1 MSEQQ
6 GHDQPQERLVAGRYR
21 LSRRIGRGG
30 MGTVWLADD
39 TLLGRRV
46 ALKKL
51 HLPPHLE
58 DDERERLYE
67 RTRRE
72 ARSAARIS
80 HPNVVVVHDVVE
92 DEGLPCIVMEY
103 VPARSLSQILK
114 EDGPLPPQAAMRTGL
129 AMVAA
134 LSAAH
139 AAGVLH
145 RDVKPA
151 NVLLTEDG
159 SRTVLTDF
167 GIAAASG
174 TSTLTRTGE
183 FVGSINYAAPERMRG
198 GDSGPASDM
207 WGLGATLYEA
217 VEGFAPFRRDTWM
230 ETAYATASDP
240 PAAMERAGRLEPL
253 ILRLLA
259 KDPAERP
266 GAVEA
271 EELLAGAETMP
282 YGATPAGP
290 APAPAPAP
298 GPAPGPAPDALA
310 APAAH
315 TGAHPAAGGTEVTT
329 PAAPVPVPPPGPAA
343 PQSPPP
349 APERGRGGRAVA
361 WTLAAVLVA
370 GGLGAGAY
378 WWTQREG
385 DDPGGPQGGKPP
397 ASGSPSPSPS
407 ASPSKRPPPPPG
419 HHRVNDRLG
428 FSVDVPNGWRRSE
441 KPGGTEVNYVAPSG
455 KTVLKFNVLDFADSS
470 PLRHWQELEPEV
482 RKNSPQYER
491 MRMNRTKYQG
501 KSAAIW
507 EWRWQGRARQF
518 RAIDLG
524 FGAVGQ
530 KQYAIYLSAP
540 DAQWGELKPHFD
552 TAVASFRAR
561 PEQG

>member
-114 EDGPLPPQAAMRTGL
+114 EDGPLAPQAAMRTGL
-129 AMVAA
+129 AMLSA

-198 GDSGPASDM
+198 GDSGPATDM

-240 PAAMERAGRLEPL
+240 PDPMERAGHLEPL
-253 ILRLLA
+253 ISRLLA

-266 GAVEA
+266 GATEA
-271 EELLAGAETMP
+271 EELLAGTTTMP
-282 YGATPAGP
+282 YVAGTGTGTGVGPTPVPTP
-290 APAPAPAP
+290 APAPEPDLAGTAVTTPTGPVPVPAP
-298 GPAPGPAPDALA
+298 GPAP
-310 APAAH
+310 
-315 TGAHPAAGGTEVTT
+315 V
-329 PAAPVPVPPPGPAA
+329 A
-343 PQSPPP
+343 PQPPQPHPHPSPPP
-349 APERGRGGRAVA
+349 RRGGRAVV
-361 WTLAAVLVA
+361 WTLVAVLVA

-378 WWTQREG
+378 WWSER
-385 DDPGGPQGGKPP
+385 DSGGAPPQGNEPP
-397 ASGSPSPSPS
+397 ASASPTPT
-407 ASPSKRPPPPPG
+407 ASPSKRPPPPAG
-419 HHRVNDRLG
+419 YHRVKDRLG

-441 KPGGTEVNYVAPSG
+441 KPGGTEVNYISPSG
-455 KTVLKFNVLDFADSS
+455 KSALKFNVLDFADSS
-470 PLRHWQELEPEV
+470 PIRHWQELEPKVKEI
-482 RKNSPQYER
+482 SPEYER
-491 MRMNRTKYQG
+491 LRMNRTKYQG
-501 KSAAIW
+501 KTAAIW
-507 EWRWQGRARQF
+507 EYRWQGRARAF

-524 FGAVGQ
+524 FGAAGG

-540 DAQWGELKPHFD
+540 DAQWQEVKVRFD
-552 TAVASFRAR
+552 TATASFRAR
-561 PEQG
+561 PE